1 MNDLYDESNGGNHMT
16 TSALRGEET
25 AVTTLPRPQS
35 AINARLLI
43 GALVLFTAF
52 LGLFAYVQYGT
63 DALVGT
69 DGYYHVKMGYLI
81 RQEGLKPGF
90 PWLPQTILNEE
101 AYYDHHLLFHVYL
114 ALFAATDPGVDGGLA
129 LTQSGKI
136 ASIIM
141 PALAFMAIWWLLRG
155 QNVPWA
161 SLWALGLF
169 AVSEA
174 FLYRMSMPR
183 AQSASLLVLALG
195 LHWLL
200 QKRYRL
206 LLPLGFV
213 YVWFYNAFPLLI
225 VMAVVYVVAALM
237 TERRLA
243 WQALVFPA
251 VGIVLGIVINPY
263 FPQDVTFII
272 NHLLPKLGGDS
283 IPVGNE
289 WSPYRTWTLVQN
301 SGPALAAFVLGVMA
315 LGWREKRMDKSILVS
330 FTLAIL
336 FGYMLFQSRRFVEY
350 FPPFALIFAALSA
363 APLLREWQVSEWWGK
378 RPLRQTQG
386 KPYLT
391 PLLPIAML
399 AILAWP
405 LYATLNDARSQ
416 LADSN
421 PADQYAEAA
430 LWLRANA
437 EPGAI
442 VFQTDWD
449 DFTRL
454 FFYNTDAIY
463 TVGLDPTYLELYD
476 ADLYNEWVDITRGR
490 VEQPSRVIRER
501 FGGQYIFSDL
511 NHDDFIDQAQADPQ
525 LKEVYRDDYAVIFS
539 LAN

>member
-1 MNDLYDESNGGNHMT
+1 MA
-16 TSALRGEET
+16 TSALTRKET
-25 AVTTLPRPQS
+25 AVSTRSRLQS
-35 AINARLLI
+35 ASNTRLLV
-43 GALVLFTAF
+43 GALILLATF

-63 DALVGT
+63 DSLAGT
-69 DGYYHVKMGYLI
+69 DGYYHIKMGYLI
-81 RQEGLKPGF
+81 RHEGLKPDF

-101 AYYDHHLLFHVYL
+101 AYYDHHLLYHVYL
-114 ALFAATDPGVDGGLA
+114 ALFAVTDPGVDGGLA
-129 LTQSGKI
+129 LTQSAKI
-136 ASIIM
+136 ASIIL

-206 LLPLGFV
+206 LLPLGFA

-225 VMAVVYVVAALM
+225 VMAGVYVAATLLM
-237 TERRLA
+237 ERRLV
-243 WQALVFPA
+243 WQALVYPTA
-251 VGIVLGIVINPY
+251 GIILGIVINPY
-263 FPQDVTFII
+263 FPQDVAFIV

-289 WSPYRTWTLVQN
+289 WSPYRTWTLVRN
-301 SGPALAAFVLGVMA
+301 SGPALAAFLLGVMA
-315 LGWREKRMDKSILVS
+315 LGWREKRMDKSILVALG
-330 FTLAIL
+330 LAVL
-336 FGYMLFQSRRFVEY
+336 FGTMLFQSRRFVEY
-350 FPPFALIFAALSA
+350 FPPFALIFLALSVT
-363 APLLREWQVSEWWGK
+363 PLLNEWQASEWWGK
-378 RPLRQTQG
+378 R
-386 KPYLT
+386 PYLT
-391 PLLPIAML
+391 PLLPIALL

-405 LYATLNDARSQ
+405 LYASLNSARSQ
-416 LADSN
+416 LADST
-421 PADQYAEAA
+421 PANRYAEAA

-437 EPGAI
+437 EPGAK

-454 FFYNTDAIY
+454 FFYNTDVVY

-476 ADLYNEWVDITRGR
+476 ADLDNEWVDITQGR
-490 VEQPSRVIRER
+490 VEQPGQVIRER
-501 FGGQYIFSDL
+501 FGSQYVFSDL
-511 NHDDFIDQAQADPQ
+511 NHDDFIEQANADPQ
-525 LKEVYRDDYAVIFS
+525 LKEVYRDDDAVIFA
-539 LAN
+539 LVD